1 MNVLRLPPRFSWPE
15 DKHLVRSH
23 VDRQVKAGGIE
34 CFICGKLLITS
45 PAVQVDH
52 DHTDGGVRG
61 FLCRDCNMGLGCFR
75 DNPDLLVAAWG
86 YLMAEPGDVRAKFD
100 ARLEELVAGGR

>member
-45 PAVQVDH
+45 RDSRSWWPVAV
-52 DHTDGGVRG
+52 TACSGYRRA
-61 FLCRDCNMGLGCFR
+61 LC
-75 DNPDLLVAAWG
+75 VA
-86 YLMAEPGDVRAKFD
+86 GDVEAQEP
-100 ARLEELVAGGR
+100 A